1 MRVALAGGGTAG
13 HIEPALSLADAL
25 LRIAPET
32 RIVCLGTEQGLESR
46 LVPMRGYEL
55 GRIPAVPL
63 PRKLTPKLL
72 TVPGKLANAISTT
85 GEHLDRVNADVVVGF
100 GGYVATPG
108 YLAARRR
115 RTPIVVHEA
124 NPLPGLANR
133 LGARL
138 TPHVYTGHPH
148 TELRDGRFVGIP
160 LRTQISSVDRL
171 ALGDRA
177 RAHFGLRPELP
188 TLLVFGGSQGAQ
200 AVNEAAFEAAPMFHA
215 AGVQVLHVVGPKN
228 ADEPEDRTRDGI
240 PYVAVPYVDR
250 MDLAYAAADVAMCRS
265 GAMTCA
271 ELTAVGLPGAFVP
284 LPIGNGEQR
293 LNAEPI
299 VQAGGGMIV
308 ENSDLTAR
316 WIGENLIPLL
326 TDTDRVVEMSEAASR
341 MGRRQAD
348 TELAREVLA
357 IARGDRPT
365 PEVEIDESDVDIDA
379 YVDDGKDAR

>member
-25 LRIAPET
+25 RRIDPET
-32 RIVCLGTEQGLESR
+32 QIVCLGTEQGLESR

-55 GRIPAVPL
+55 GQIPAVPL
-63 PRKLTPKLL
+63 PRKLTPRLL
-72 TVPGKLANAISTT
+72 TVPGKLANAVSAA
-85 GEHLDRVNADVVVGF
+85 GEHLDRINADVLVGF

-124 NPLPGLANR
+124 NPMPGLANR

-148 TELRDGRFVGIP
+148 TELRNGRFVGIP
-160 LRTQISSVDRL
+160 LREEMSSLDRL
-171 ALGDRA
+171 ALGDKA

-188 TLLVFGGSQGAQ
+188 TLLIFGGSQGAQ
-200 AVNEAAFEAAPMFHA
+200 AVNEASFEAAPMFRS

-240 PYVAVPYVDR
+240 PYVVVPYVDR

-271 ELTAVGLPGAFVP
+271 ELTAVGLPGVFVP

-299 VQAGGGMIV
+299 VQAGGGVMV

-316 WIGENLIPLL
+316 WIGENLVPLL
-326 TDTDRVVEMSEAASR
+326 TDTDRIVAMSEAATN

-348 TELAREVLA
+348 VELAREVLA

-365 PEVEIDESDVDIDA
+365 PEVEIDESDDDDA
-379 YVDDGKDAR
+379 YVDDGKDAQ